1 MRCKNILLV
10 IRAQV
15 PSMISHASFS
25 QHRID
30 STTWTCLP
38 FFAAKRRQYNSFVG
52 FSSKYG
58 LLCSTFLK
66 FVMHSGLLQFDR
78 MTFLTKV
85 VIWMSEKSAT
95 KIAGNDRGC
104 QWGLFRAASATCCLC
119 PRRHPHF
126 YIFFLSF
133 KSDYSFSQLITL
145 LKLVGLE
152 IVSME
157 KGESFVLPFGEL
169 VRLFKLPA
177 RVSFILYLFFY

>member
-38 FFAAKRRQYNSFVG
+38 IIVAKRRQYNSFVG

-66 FVMHSGLLQFDR
+66 FVMHSGLLQYDR

-85 VIWMSEKSAT
+85 EVIGMSEKSAT
-95 KIAGNDRGC
+95 KIAGNDRGSC
-104 QWGLFRAASATCCLC
+104 QWGLFRAASAPCCLVC
-119 PRRHPHF
+119 QSPRCHLRF
-126 YIFFLSF
+126 SFLSF
-133 KSDYSFSQLITL
+133 KSDYLFSQLITL
-145 LKLVGLE
+145 LKLVGLWHCKHG
-152 IVSME
+152 
-157 KGESFVLPFGEL
+157 KGGGFCAAVWRTGKIIQSASP
-169 VRLFKLPA
+169 
-177 RVSFILYLFFY
+177 S